1 MERVRSV
8 EIQARSLEEAT
19 RLALE
24 QLGAKR
30 EDVDITV
37 LAETYDDYYGD
48 GEVLVRVSLRGSGSS
63 APLPPPEPG
72 NERVPPPAR
81 DTRPSGYQDRGSQR
95 GPRDGR
101 GGPPRDGRPGG
112 RDNRGRDSRGGPSR
126 SRPGG
131 QRSQPPRAPR
141 PVPPRR
147 PSTVSDEVLQ
157 GYETLA
163 KQTIRELLDL
173 MGVPSDVIAV
183 DNPSMMPLDADDP
196 PTVFI
201 DVNGRDLG
209 MLIGRRGEHLSQLQ
223 YMVNLL
229 VNRQLD
235 EWVRVIVD
243 VEGYRTR
250 REESLVG
257 LAERV
262 ARQVARNRRPISL
275 EPMPPNERRI
285 VHMTLKEL
293 PDVRT
298 ESSGEGSL
306 RRVTIYPS

>member
-8 EIQARSLEEAT
+8 EIQARTLEEAT

-24 QLGAKR
+24 QLEASR
-30 EDVDITV
+30 EEVEVTV
-37 LAETYDDYYGD
+37 LEEIHDDYYGD
-48 GEVLVRVSLRGSGSS
+48 GEVLVRVALRAGVRGST
-63 APLPPPEPG
+63 LPPAPRG
-72 NERVPPPAR
+72 NERTPPERGNERIPPP
-81 DTRPSGYQDRGSQR
+81 SRGQQR
-95 GPRDGR
+95 GRS
-101 GGPPRDGRPGG
+101 GPPRGG
-112 RDNRGRDSRGGPSR
+112 RDNRGVPRGGRPS
-126 SRPGG
+126 G
-131 QRSQPPRAPR
+131 QRQPPRAPR
-141 PVPPRR
+141 PIPPRR

-163 KQTIRELLDL
+163 KDTIRELLDL
-173 MGVPSDVIAV
+173 MGVVSDVMAV
-183 DNPSMMPLDADDP
+183 DNPSMMPLDDDDP

-235 EWVRVIVD
+235 EWVRVLVD

-298 ESSGEGSL
+298 ESSGEGAL
-306 RRVTIYPS
+306 RRVTIFPS